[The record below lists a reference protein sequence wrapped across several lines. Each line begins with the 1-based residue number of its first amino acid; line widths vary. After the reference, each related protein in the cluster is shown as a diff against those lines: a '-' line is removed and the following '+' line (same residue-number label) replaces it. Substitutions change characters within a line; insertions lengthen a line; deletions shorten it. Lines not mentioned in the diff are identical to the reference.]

1 MSTCECVRVKHFLT
15 PPSFPLA
22 FVYLKRISERW
33 PGDQVIWETFE
44 RNGGISPGLSSAL
57 TGFKPLC
64 QMGRSQHLC
73 SQMQTSMLTEA
84 SPSEIQNKSFHSEF
98 KISCKVGPL
107 RNSAFSITKKEFY
120 RFSKLAR
127 VLKLI
132 ENFHIS
138 WYDFVIEVV

>member
-1 MSTCECVRVKHFLT
+1 MSTCECVRVKRFLT

-22 FVYLKRISERW
+22 FVYLKRVSESW
-33 PGDQVIWETFE
+33 PGDQVISETFE
-44 RNGGISPGLSSAL
+44 WNGGISPVLSSAL

-64 QMGRSQHLC
+64 QMGWSQHLC

-84 SPSEIQNKSFHSEF
+84 SSSEIQNKSFSLAF
-98 KISCKVGPL
+98 KISCKVGPS
-107 RNSAFSITKKEFY
+107 RNSAFSITRKEFY

-127 VLKLI
+127 VLKFI

-138 WYDFVIEVV
+138 WYDFVIEMV